1 MPAEVSRRFEKK
13 FGFAPAEAYGII
25 EIGLPFINTEPGSTP
40 ISTVGRVLPDYQ
52 LRIGNPDSDGIG
64 EVLIKGKGMFD
75 AYFSPWRTR
84 ADCTDDGWFHT
95 GDLGKVDAKGRLYLV
110 GRSKTVLVCAGM
122 KVFPEE
128 VEQVINTMPGVRE
141 SMVLGREHPQFGQ
154 VPIARVVIAAE
165 VANPVKSAGRT
176 ARLLLPETVGVQSAG
191 GVFAG
196 G

>member
-1 MPAEVSRRFEKK
+1 
-13 FGFAPAEAYGII
+13 
-25 EIGLPFINTEPGSTP
+25 
-40 ISTVGRVLPDYQ
+40 VGRVLPDYQ

-84 ADCTDDGWFHT
+84 AQCTDDGWFHT
-95 GDLGKVDAKGRLYLV
+95 GDLGRVDDTGRLYLM

-154 VPIARVVIAAE
+154 IPIARVVVSAE
-165 VANPVKSAGRT
+165 VTDPTNLLAELRGFCCQKLSAYKVPVEFLPVTDLPKTPSGKI
-176 ARLLLPETVGVQSAG
+176 ARAA
-191 GVFAG
+191 FNH
-196 G
+196 